1 MSKHNK
7 NIFTAMYPSV
17 DLHGETSA
25 TMVAVLNE
33 FIADNVKL
41 QNRKIAIIHGIGEGI
56 LKRTTHEMLK
66 HDKRIKTYYLEMC
79 NPGCT
84 IAEINLDNS

>member
-1 MSKHNK
+1 
-7 NIFTAMYPSV
+7 
-17 DLHGETSA
+17 
-25 TMVAVLNE
+25 
-33 FIADNVKL
+33 
-41 QNRKIAIIHGIGEGI
+41 
-56 LKRTTHEMLK
+56 MLK